1 MLASSGS
8 AVLAKCTDVVANGQH
23 EFVYSRHPDCSSD
36 AVVEINPEVMKSSLS
51 SWTHRPMVASAPCKE
66 PNQPCPCADIQ
77 ALPSV
82 VVIFGF
88 PCNLQTECKA
98 FIPLAWIKGL
108 VQVSQTLRCDL
119 PSLARPG
126 PGAPAAAPPKAA
138 EGPRAMQGFRALG
151 VRFWD
156 RGVWIHRMCVS
167 GSQLLALRLACGVLS
182 V

>member
-8 AVLAKCTDVVANGQH
+8 AVLAKCTNVVANGQH
-23 EFVYSRHPDCSSD
+23 ELVYFRHPDCRS
-36 AVVEINPEVMKSSLS
+36 VEINPEVMKSSLS

-88 PCNLQTECKA
+88 PCNL
-98 FIPLAWIKGL
+98 AWIKGL
-108 VQVSQTLRCDL
+108 VQFSQTLRCDL
-119 PSLARPG
+119 PSLARSG

-138 EGPRAMQGFRALG
+138 EGPRAMKGFRALG

-156 RGVWIHRMCVS
+156 KGVWVHRMFVS
-167 GSQLLALRLACGVLS
+167 GSQLRALRLACGVLC